1 MLWHHQLI
9 NFWAHSRLFWIRGR
23 KGAVQEMKVILFLL
37 SLSSFVGSALTL
49 GRETGVAY
57 FSRSS
62 ADAIFYD
69 LAFGTDAIDLP
80 LSGRGKR
87 ELFETC
93 AGALQGLIY
102 AMQTSE
108 VRQAMDDRCA
118 AYVARD
124 LMRNPTYSAAYTV
137 QMLTAEDPSRVAA
150 AMVLSQVTAPS
161 ESWNAKLR
169 LKKGLSL
176 YGSGRSDADS
186 SLRSDIIFLVQTH
199 GGRVWLA
206 GLYKQNDSARAVIV
220 ETIDAR
226 PASEKADFLKEV
238 AKLG

>member
-1 MLWHHQLI
+1 
-9 NFWAHSRLFWIRGR
+9 
-23 KGAVQEMKVILFLL
+23 MKVILFLL
-37 SLSSFVGSALTL
+37 SLSSLVGSVLTL

-62 ADAIFYD
+62 EDVIFYD
-69 LAFGTDAIDLP
+69 LAFGTEAIDLP
-80 LSGRGKR
+80 LSSRGKR

-108 VRQAMDDRCA
+108 VRRAMDDRCA
-118 AYVARD
+118 AYATRD
-124 LMRNPTYSAAYTV
+124 VMRNPTYSAAYTV
-137 QMLTAEDPSRVAA
+137 QMLTSEEPLRVAN

-169 LKKGLSL
+169 LKKGLPL
-176 YGSGRSDADS
+176 YGGGKSDVDS
-186 SLRSDIIFLVQTH
+186 ALRSDIIFLVQSQ
-199 GGRVWLA
+199 GGRAWLA
-206 GLYKQNDSARAVIV
+206 GLYKQNAGARSVIV

-226 PASEKADFLKEV
+226 PTIEKADFLKEV